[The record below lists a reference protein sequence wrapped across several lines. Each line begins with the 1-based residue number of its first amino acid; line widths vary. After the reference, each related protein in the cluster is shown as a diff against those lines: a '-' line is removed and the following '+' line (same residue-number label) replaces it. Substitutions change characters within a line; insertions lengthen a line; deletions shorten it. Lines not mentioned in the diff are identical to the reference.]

1 MLNYATDALKMLHF
15 FPSKTLPG
23 PSVPK
28 DRGGLY
34 MEVSCTAM
42 ENYSLQRQAEQFKSF
57 GSLSLSICRL
67 VAPKERVVA
76 AEPEP
81 HKLPPPK
88 AGMQRLLSSGEG
100 PDTSSF
106 FPHIIGKSRAILF
119 PCPLCEV
126 GKS

>member
-34 MEVSCTAM
+34 MEVSCTVM

-81 HKLPPPK
+81 HKLPPPESRD
-88 AGMQRLLSSGEG
+88 AEASVFWRRSRHFFLL
-100 PDTSSF
+100 P
-106 FPHIIGKSRAILF
+106 PHHWEVPRNPFSLS
-119 PCPLCEV
+119 PL
-126 GKS
+126 